1 MSAVRLAGV
10 LSGIFVCLA
19 GAFLLHLSQSPAQTT
34 ETFTT
39 VVWSSET
46 GLVFDKS
53 RPIPPGEKT
62 NVELRSEPI
71 HMGDWV
77 QMSFMLANGT
87 LDVLVKDYD
96 GETIRDVADVSGRVK
111 IAFFAPRESLYY
123 LVLVNS
129 KSNTSITVL
138 DFHQTIYSLTTSSL
152 IQRIEVVPRP
162 LPITASFMI
171 IAVGLAAAAY
181 AFMRVGGQHQ

>member
-19 GAFLLHLSQSPAQTT
+19 GAFLLHLSRSPAQTT

-39 VVWSSET
+39 VVWNSQT
-46 GLVFDKS
+46 GLVLDKS

-62 NVELRSEPI
+62 SLELRSEPI

-77 QMSFMLANGT
+77 QVSFILANGT
-87 LDVLVKDYD
+87 LDVSVKDYD

-123 LVLVNS
+123 LVLANS
-129 KSNTSITVL
+129 KSNTSISIL

-152 IQRIEVVPRP
+152 IKRVEVVPRA

-181 AFMRVGGQHQ
+181 AFIRVGGRHQ